1 MSNFHISFLLVVMAL
16 VLLTLWR
23 STPSLP
29 IPNAAKQ
36 RDIVATTKRDV
47 LVNPKKRFE
56 RVEKQLQAV
65 LSNGGRIPLVGTSML
80 GLQHKDVIDKVIQS
94 NLGGDK
100 KIYLLETSQEDENKH
115 IIAASVKNLQQ
126 QNSTNKNRTTGKS
139 SSSSKDAIT
148 QDLHILTKVMP
159 THLGAERTRLAVSHF
174 LENLADVPNIRLHIL
189 LPAPRNCE
197 GEYNLSRCE
206 GDEKSLPQ
214 NVKNIGSPPHLHK
227 DQAWKDSWRVLEDMV
242 MEQTDQGNMKGKK
255 TKSKS
260 KSIIE
265 SIGVV
270 DFSFENMQT
279 LISESRIKPA
289 IYQGSLIAYS
299 DIKLM
304 NLLHQNHVF
313 FQANDL
319 RHMLEKKK
327 ETRDA
332 ITQLTDI
339 GHVISKRIGHGRTR
353 NQVIDKMD
361 TITEAMLVMA
371 WSIQGGMGILTTP
384 AISSTR
390 RREQSPEA
398 IAAVPTLTADE
409 KSRVNDAISAL
420 SIALLA
426 ENADIAEEEQSILE
440 MLLQSSDEESRV
452 DHHDA
457 HQHQHQHQK
466 QNNTATAKFVN
477 SYSKPIDVYWVD
489 RDTGAEQKVIPAMQP
504 NDSYSIDTFS
514 GHKFVAYDTDMMI
527 RSEFNVQVS
536 RGLTESFY
544 IGGNSNC
551 EL

>member
-1 MSNFHISFLLVVMAL
+1 MSNFHITFLLVVMAL

-29 IPNAAKQ
+29 IPRNAAK
-36 RDIVATTKRDV
+36 RDIVATKRDV
-47 LVNPKKRFE
+47 LINPKSRYE

-80 GLQHKDVIDKVIQS
+80 GLQHKDVIDKVIHS

-115 IIAASVKNLQQ
+115 IIAASVKNLHQE
-126 QNSTNKNRTTGKS
+126 NSTNRTTGTTL
-139 SSSSKDAIT
+139 SKDAIT
-148 QDLHILTKVMP
+148 QDLHIITKVMP

-197 GEYNLSRCE
+197 GEYELKRCE
-206 GDEKSLPQ
+206 GEENNLPQ
-214 NVKNIGSPPHLHK
+214 NIKNIGSPPHLHK

-242 MEQTDQGNMKGKK
+242 MEQTADQGNMKGKK

-270 DFSFENMQT
+270 DFSFDHMQT
-279 LISESRIKPA
+279 LVTESRIKPA
-289 IYQGSLIAYS
+289 IYQGSLIAYG

-304 NLLHQNHVF
+304 NLLHQHHVF

-332 ITQLTDI
+332 ITQLTEV
-339 GHVISKRIGHGRTR
+339 GHVISKRIGRGRTR
-353 NQVIDKMD
+353 NQVIDQMD

-371 WSIQGGMGILTTP
+371 WSVQGGMGILTTP
-384 AISSTR
+384 ALSSTR
-390 RREQSPEA
+390 RREQSPDT
-398 IAAVPTLTADE
+398 ITAVPTLTADE
-409 KSRVNDAISAL
+409 KTRVSDAISAL
-420 SIALLA
+420 SIALVA
-426 ENADIAEEEQSILE
+426 EKADIAEEERSILE
-440 MLLQSSDEESRV
+440 MLLQSSNKKDKKNRFDPHAATAKDV
-452 DHHDA
+452 
-457 HQHQHQHQK
+457 HQK
-466 QNNTATAKFVN
+466 QNNTATAQFVN

-489 RDTGAEQKVIPAMQP
+489 RNTGAEEKVIPAMQP

-514 GHKFVAYDTDMMI
+514 GDKFVAYDTDMMI

-544 IGGNSNC
+544 IGGNSNG